1 MNLVVFGDSWPVG
14 TELASHEFAFGDILH
29 ESLDTANFINC
40 AEQGS
45 TIDSLVLQLNKFIN
59 TRKLDNCICVF
70 FITNP
75 ARYLYFENNK
85 PKVLRPTG
93 DKSHLTKFYFSEVQ
107 SDELDYHKANISI
120 LALQRM
126 CQQRGYKDFYIE
138 GWTNI
143 DWKYHGIDKTKF
155 LPQSAVEMF
164 GAKTNNKT
172 LELAKFQDNEYITPN
187 KYHPNQEGH
196 KLIAKNLH
204 EFIKAHE

>member
-1 MNLVVFGDSWPVG
+1 MNLAVFGDSWPVG
-14 TELASHEFAFGDILH
+14 TELASHELAFGDLLH
-29 ESLDTANFINC
+29 EKLNTNNFFNC

-45 TIDSLVLQLNKFIN
+45 TIDSLVIQLHDFMKKKIE
-59 TRKLDNCICVF
+59 DCICVF

-85 PKVLRPTG
+85 AKILRPTG
-93 DKSHLTKFYFSEVQ
+93 DKSALTKFYYGEVQ

-126 CQQRGYKDFYIE
+126 CKQKGYRDYYME

-143 DWKYHGIDKTKF
+143 DWKYHGIDETKF
-155 LPQSAVEMF
+155 LPQSAVKMF
-164 GAKTNNKT
+164 GAKTNDKT
-172 LELAKFQDNEYITPN
+172 LELTKFQDNEYIKPN
-187 KYHPNQEGH
+187 KYHPNQRGH
-196 KLIAKNLH
+196 ELIAKNLH